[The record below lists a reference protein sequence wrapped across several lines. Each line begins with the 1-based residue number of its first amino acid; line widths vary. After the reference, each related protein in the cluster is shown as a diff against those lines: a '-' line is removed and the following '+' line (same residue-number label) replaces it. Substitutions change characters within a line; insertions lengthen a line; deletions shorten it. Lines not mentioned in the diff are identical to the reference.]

1 VDTPNVRRS
10 RGPAVI
16 ATAVALALIN
26 VGLASLIV
34 AAVGAPGLA
43 PVWLSVL
50 LVAVG
55 IAAAVGCVSLWR
67 QYLGDLRQN
76 R

>member
-1 VDTPNVRRS
+1 MRRS
-10 RGPAVI
+10 RAPAVI

-43 PVWLSVL
+43 PIWLSVL
-50 LVAVG
+50 LVALG
-55 IAAAVGCVSLWR
+55 IAAAVGCVTLWR
-67 QYLGDLRQN
+67 QYLGEVRHN
-76 R
+76 P

>member
-1 VDTPNVRRS
+1 MRRS

-76 R
+76 P

>member
-1 VDTPNVRRS
+1 MRRS
-10 RGPAVI
+10 RAPAVI

-43 PVWLSVL
+43 PIWLSVL
-50 LVAVG
+50 LVALG
-55 IAAAVGCVSLWR
+55 IAAAVGCVTLWR
-67 QYLGDLRQN
+67 QYLGEVRHNQ
-76 R
+76 

>member
-1 VDTPNVRRS
+1 MRRS
-10 RGPAVI
+10 RAPAVM

-43 PVWLSVL
+43 PIWLSVL
-50 LVAVG
+50 LVALG
-55 IAAAVGCVSLWR
+55 IAAAVGCVTLWR
-67 QYLGDLRQN
+67 QYLGEVRHNQ
-76 R
+76 